1 MGFLEIIAWPFS
13 FVFRFC
19 YMIIPHYAGALLLFA
34 LFVKILLLPLG
45 IKQQKNQIKMAKLR
59 PQIFLIEKKYA
70 GRNDQVTLRKKQ
82 QEIMDLQTQAGAS
95 PWAGCLPLLIQL
107 PVIMGLYELVRK
119 PLTWLR
125 VFSAD
130 RTVSNGIISTIA
142 GIVGGNASEE
152 IQLIAKINEKLAVE
166 PNAFDGIQ
174 EFAGADIPNLMMF
187 GKSLGET
194 PSFSNFSWLVIIP
207 ILVFVTSFASMK
219 LTRKFMAN
227 TQVAQTPD
235 QQTSMKIMDF
245 AMPLMSLFFAFNFSA
260 ALGLYWIYQTVLGA
274 AQSIILAYAMPLPK
288 YTDEELKMMQKEM
301 KKNRGVYSD
310 PNRITCRDDS
320 APVRSL
326 HYIDE
331 DDDDVPARQLP
342 PQRKAPN
349 KNVGQ
354 AKMKT
359 DSNKKK

>member
-19 YMIIPHYAGALLLFA
+19 YWIFPHYAGALLLFA
-34 LFVKILLLPLG
+34 IFTKILLLPLS

-107 PVIMGLYELVRK
+107 PIIMGLYELVRK

-125 VFSAD
+125 IFPAETITALGGDAD
-130 RTVSNGIISTIA
+130 Q
-142 GIVGGNASEE
+142 
-152 IQLIAKINEKLAVE
+152 IQLISKITAYPSAYPNIDVE
-166 PNAFDGIQ
+166 AL
-174 EFAGADIPNLMMF
+174 PNLMMF
-187 GKSLGET
+187 DKSLGIDPNIT
-194 PSFSNFSWLVIIP
+194 GTGWLVLIP

-219 LTRKFMAN
+219 LTRRFMAN
-227 TQVAQTPD
+227 TQIGQTPD

-245 AMPLMSLFFAFNFSA
+245 AMPLLSLYFAFNFSA

-274 AQSIILAYAMPLPK
+274 AQSVILAYAMPLPK

-301 KKNRGVYSD
+301 KKNRGAYSD
-310 PNRITCRDDS
+310 PSRVTCRDDS

-331 DDDDVPARQLP
+331 DDDDVPTRQLP
-342 PQRKAPN
+342 PQRKTPN

-354 AKMKT
+354 AKMKN
-359 DSNKKK
+359 DSNRKK

>member
-19 YMIIPHYAGALLLFA
+19 YWIIPHYAGALLLFA
-34 LFVKILLLPLG
+34 LFTKILLLPLS

-107 PVIMGLYELVRK
+107 PIIMGLYELVRK

-125 VFSAD
+125 IFPAETITALGGDAD
-130 RTVSNGIISTIA
+130 QIKLISDITANPAAFPDID
-142 GIVGGNASEE
+142 VNA
-152 IQLIAKINEKLAVE
+152 L
-166 PNAFDGIQ
+166 
-174 EFAGADIPNLMMF
+174 PNLMMF
-187 GKSLGET
+187 GKSLGIDPNIT
-194 PSFSNFSWLVIIP
+194 GTGWLVLIP

-219 LTRKFMAN
+219 ITRRFMAN
-227 TQVAQTPD
+227 TQIGQTSD
-235 QQTSMKIMDF
+235 QQMSMKIMDF
-245 AMPLMSLFFAFNFSA
+245 AMPLLSLYFAFNFSA

-301 KKNRGVYSD
+301 KKNRGAYSD
-310 PNRITCRDDS
+310 PNRVTCRDDS

-331 DDDDVPARQLP
+331 DDDDVPVRQLP

-354 AKMKT
+354 AKMKNDT
-359 DSNKKK
+359 NRKK

>member
-19 YMIIPHYAGALLLFA
+19 YGIISHYAGALLLFA

-107 PVIMGLYELVRK
+107 PVIMGLYELVRN
-119 PLTWLR
+119 PLTWLCKLSEDA
-125 VFSAD
+125 VAAIAD
-130 RTVSNGIISTIA
+130 VA
-142 GIVGGNASEE
+142 GGSVENE
-152 IQLIAKINEKLAVE
+152 IGLIASITANPSAFAHIDGVA
-166 PNAFDGIQ
+166 NA
-174 EFAGADIPNLMMF
+174 EMPNLMMF
-187 GKSLGET
+187 GKSLGIDPNIT
-194 PSFSNFSWLVIIP
+194 GTGWLVLIP
-207 ILVFVTSFASMK
+207 ILVFATSFASMK
-219 LTRKFMAN
+219 ITRRFMAN
-227 TQVAQTPD
+227 TQIGQTPD

-245 AMPLMSLFFAFNFSA
+245 AMPLLSMYFAFTFSA

-274 AQSIILAYAMPLPK
+274 IQSIILAYAMPLPK

-301 KKNRGVYSD
+301 KKNRGAYSD
-310 PNRITCRDDS
+310 PNRVTCRDDS

-331 DDDDVPARQLP
+331 DDDDVPVRQLP

-354 AKMKT
+354 AKMKNDT
-359 DSNKKK
+359 NRKK